1 MGNIAKRHKYI
12 LDTLKKDG
20 FAKVQDLSESLG
32 VSEVTIRKDL
42 RILESKKLL
51 IRNHGSAS
59 ALSSLITD
67 RHIDE
72 KEKCNIEEKRRIAE
86 AANAILETNDK
97 IIIASGTTLLTFAN
111 HIDIQKHL
119 TAITSSVKVSLT
131 LCYHPNIEVVQ
142 LGGNLRK
149 NSVSVVGHY
158 AEQILSTLSCN
169 KLFIGVDGI
178 DLNYGLTTSNM
189 NEAYINQKMIEVSD
203 KVIVLTDSSK
213 FGQRGFC
220 KICDFDNIHHI
231 ITDTNAPAHM
241 VELIRE
247 KGIEV
252 TLV

>member
-1 MGNIAKRHKYI
+1 MASIAQRHKYI
-12 LDTLKKDG
+12 LNQLKGEG
-20 FAKVQDLSESLG
+20 FVKVQELSEALN

-67 RHIDE
+67 KHIDE
-72 KEKCNIEEKRRIAE
+72 KEKLFASEKKRIAE
-86 AANAILETNDK
+86 AANNLLEQDDK
-97 IIIASGTTLLTFAN
+97 IIIASGTTLLAFAN
-111 HIDIQKHL
+111 HIDTQKAL
-119 TAITSSVKVSLT
+119 TVITSSVKVSLT

-142 LGGNLRK
+142 LGGNMRK
-149 NSVSVVGHY
+149 NSVSVIGHY
-158 AEQILSTLSCN
+158 AEQILKTLACN

-189 NEAYINQKMIEVSD
+189 SEAYINQKMIEISD
-203 KVIVLTDSSK
+203 KVVILTDSSK

-220 KICDFDNIHHI
+220 KICDFNNIHHI
-231 ITDTNAPAHM
+231 ITDSNAPAHM
-241 VELIRE
+241 VDMIRE
-247 KGIEV
+247 MGIEV